1 MNATLDLA
9 RIVQAER
16 EARIREDHLAAV
28 AACARHCCNTSLS
41 SRLARAL
48 RLAPVSC

>member
-9 RIVQAER
+9 RIIQAER
-16 EARIREDHLAAV
+16 EARIREDHLAAEV
-28 AACARHCCNTSLS
+28 ACARQCCNPSLS

-48 RLAPVSC
+48 RLAPATC

>member
-1 MNATLDLA
+1 MNATLDFA

-16 EARIREDHLAAV
+16 DVHIREDHRAALAS
-28 AACARHCCNTSLS
+28 CARHCCNTSLS

-48 RLAPVSC
+48 RPAPATC

>member
-1 MNATLDLA
+1 MNTTADLA
-9 RIVQAER
+9 RMLQAER

-28 AACARHCCNTSLS
+28 VSCARHCCNTSLS